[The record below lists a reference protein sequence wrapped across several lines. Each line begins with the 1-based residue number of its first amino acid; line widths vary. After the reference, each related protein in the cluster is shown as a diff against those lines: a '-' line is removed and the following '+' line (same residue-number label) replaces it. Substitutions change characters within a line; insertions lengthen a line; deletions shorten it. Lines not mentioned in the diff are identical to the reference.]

1 MFNFKV
7 LTFFLLQ
14 IIFGSH
20 LTHFISIAAV
30 VMVEVEVEVEVVVVV
45 GGNGGDD
52 GLSENF

>member
-30 VMVEVEVEVEVVVVV
+30 EMVEVEVEVEVVVV
-45 GGNGGDD
+45 GGNGGGD